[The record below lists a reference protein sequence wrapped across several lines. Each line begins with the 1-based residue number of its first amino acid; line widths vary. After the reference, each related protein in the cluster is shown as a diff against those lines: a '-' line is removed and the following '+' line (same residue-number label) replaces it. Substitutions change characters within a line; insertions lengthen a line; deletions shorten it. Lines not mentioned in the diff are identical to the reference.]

1 MAPRHWFTT
10 QNFRVGTLQAAR
22 DDSVP
27 ATNFGSRI
35 KTESGGTSKGE
46 LFCETNGF
54 FSPIAEPLKRQ
65 SAKVEGVQS
74 FMILCVKNWMIC
86 CILFTRF
93 SFRQPFQLC
102 PRSHGKSPG
111 WRKSR
116 KKETYE
122 RNLRLHP
129 LHVLSAA
136 IHLREVSN
144 LLERLGCHRHLRRAD
159 SMLRTHYRDLQNN
172 PPQTDTSTN
181 AAPLYHT
188 VYHIQLRPN

>member
-10 QNFRVGTLQAAR
+10 QNFRVGTLQAAG

-35 KTESGGTSKGE
+35 KAESGGD
-46 LFCETNGF
+46 FV
-54 FSPIAEPLKRQ
+54 RQ
-65 SAKVEGVQS
+65 KLDGPHS
-74 FMILCVKNWMIC
+74 FHAL
-86 CILFTRF
+86 
-93 SFRQPFQLC
+93 SSRQPFQLC
-102 PRSHGKSPG
+102 SRNHGKSSG
-111 WRKSR
+111 WRRSR
-116 KKETYE
+116 PHQQTYPGYPEYE
-122 RNLRLHP
+122 RSLRLLP

-159 SMLRTHYRDLQNN
+159 SMLRTHKRDLQNN
-172 PPQTDTSTN
+172 RPRTDTSTN

-188 VYHIQLRPN
+188 DSHIRRHPN